1 MEMIDMFVETF
12 VMAFVLGGI
21 LGAVIALHLV
31 NPKKEAV
38 PTETK
43 SEH

>member
-1 MEMIDMFVETF
+1 MIDMFVETF

-21 LGAVIALHLV
+21 LGAVIALHLA
-31 NPKKEAV
+31 NPKKGAV